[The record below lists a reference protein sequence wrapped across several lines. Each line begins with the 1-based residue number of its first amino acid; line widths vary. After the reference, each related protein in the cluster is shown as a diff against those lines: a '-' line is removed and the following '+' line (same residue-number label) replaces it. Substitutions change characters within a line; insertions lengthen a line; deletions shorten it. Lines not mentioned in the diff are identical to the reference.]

1 MPTARAVAC
10 RTGLPSTALT
20 STGLP
25 RGALLRTALP
35 RRELPRTALP
45 LMVGP
50 CRTGGRPP
58 TARRPTPAGPT
69 ARRDL
74 AGTGCRT
81 DGGCRQAQ
89 TACTGRRDRVRQA
102 APQAGIMAR
111 GLPSRTITRT
121 AGAGPAPRH
130 RAVTL
135 LAGRDQEAQARAVP
149 AQAVQARAVQ
159 ARAVAARVV
168 SVPALPVREA
178 LAREAALPR
187 LARAG
192 RARVRRTGGR
202 RRLAG
207 PVRPGPP
214 GPRGRAGQVGQA
226 GLRRCV
232 STRPLGRASR
242 RRTDV
247 TGPDRRR
254 SHRAR

>member
-10 RTGLPSTALT
+10 RTGLPSTAL
-20 STGLP
+20 P
-25 RGALLRTALP
+25 RGALPRTALP
-35 RRELPRTALP
+35 RREVPRTAFP

-81 DGGCRQAQ
+81 DGGCRRAR
-89 TACTGRRDRVRQA
+89 TACTGRQDRVRPA
-102 APQAGIMAR
+102 APQAGIMGR
-111 GLPSRTITRT
+111 CLPSRTITRT

-135 LAGRDQEAQARAVP
+135 PAGLDQEAQARAVP
-149 AQAVQARAVQ
+149 AQAVQVRAVPVARAV
-159 ARAVAARVV
+159 VARVA

-178 LAREAALPR
+178 LVREAALPR
-187 LARAG
+187 PARAG

-214 GPRGRAGQVGQA
+214 GPRDQAGQAAQA

-247 TGPDRRR
+247 TGPDRRSR
-254 SHRAR
+254 RAR